1 MSIGQG
7 IPDERWAGR
16 FFLIWIGQALSLLGS
31 SLVQF
36 ALVWWLTQKTGSA
49 TVLATATIMAVLPQI
64 VAAPFIGPLV
74 DRLNRRMIMIVA
86 DTSVAVATGVLMILF
101 MLDAVQIWH
110 VFIILM
116 IRSLGGAFHQPAMI
130 ASTSLLVPERHLT
143 RVGGLNQALQGIM
156 AIIAPPLGAL
166 LIMVLP
172 TQGVLAIDLGTAFF
186 AVLTLLVVQIPSPPR
201 QVAQMRG
208 DVARTTYF
216 HDLFEGLKY
225 IRSWSGLLGL
235 IMFAMLLN
243 FLFAPV
249 GSLMPLLVTKDFGLG
264 AIELAWTE
272 TAMGIGAIVGGA
284 ILSAWGGFKKRIRT
298 TLLGLLGM
306 GVGVMLMGLS
316 PVSLYMGLLAG
327 CFITGFMQVF
337 CNGPVIAII
346 QSTVNQDMQGRVFSI
361 INAGAAAMMPLSLLI
376 AGPVSDAFGNRIW
389 YVMAGAICIL
399 LSLLVASIPQI
410 MNIEENARKINN
422 AEGAKS

>member
-1 MSIGQG
+1 
-7 IPDERWAGR
+7 
-16 FFLIWIGQALSLLGS
+16 
-31 SLVQF
+31 
-36 ALVWWLTQKTGSA
+36 
-49 TVLATATIMAVLPQI
+49 MAVLPQI

-74 DRLNRRMIMIVA
+74 DRLDRRMIMIFA
-86 DTSVAVATGVLMILF
+86 DSSVAIATGLLMVLFL
-101 MLDAVQIWH
+101 LDAVQIWH

-130 ASTSLLVPERHLT
+130 ASTSLLVPEKHLT
-143 RVGGLNQALQGIM
+143 RVSGLNQALQGIM

-186 AVLTLLVVQIPSPPR
+186 AVLTLVAVRIPSPPR
-201 QVAQMRG
+201 QVAQRSG
-208 DVARTTYF
+208 AAARTTYF
-216 HDLFEGLKY
+216 HDLLEGLRY

-235 IMFAMLLN
+235 ILFAMLLN

-264 AIELAWTE
+264 AIEFAWTE
-272 TAMGIGAIVGGA
+272 TAMGIGAITGGA
-284 ILSAWGGFKKRIRT
+284 ILSAWGGFKKKIRT

-306 GVGVMLMGLS
+306 GIGVMLMGLS
-316 PVSLYMGLLAG
+316 PVSLYVGLLAG
-327 CFITGFMQVF
+327 CFITGFMQTF

-361 INAGAAAMMPLSLLI
+361 VNAGAAAMMPLSLLV
-376 AGPVSDAFGNRIW
+376 AGPASDAFGNRIW

-399 LSLLVASIPQI
+399 LCLLITSIPQI
-410 MNIEENARKINN
+410 MNIEENARKINS
-422 AEGAKS
+422 AESTRA